1 MKKNE
6 IKNFGIS
13 KYFLLIILTFFIVSA
28 SSSQNLIDQNLKSLF
43 TKQDITVQDFK
54 KPLKNAVKEVEIV
67 FTTGFLF
74 YKSFVS
80 SQDKP
85 SCIFSPSCS
94 EYAVEAFQKKG
105 IVPGWLNTF
114 DRLSRCNGFAN
125 HTHYH
130 FDTEKKLFY
139 DPVQ

>member
-1 MKKNE
+1 MNINIFSRYLVLIFFLCICAE
-6 IKNFGIS
+6 YSYSQVLIS
-13 KYFLLIILTFFIVSA
+13 GE
-28 SSSQNLIDQNLKSLF
+28 LKSLF
-43 TKQDITVQDFK
+43 INPDTIKTDFK
-54 KPLKNAVKEVEIV
+54 EPLKKAVNEIDIV
-67 FTTGFLF
+67 FSSGFLF

-94 EYAVEAFQKKG
+94 EFAVEAFQKKG
-105 IVPGWLNTF
+105 LFRGWLKTF
-114 DRLSRCNGFAN
+114 DRLSRCHGFAK

-139 DPVQ
+139 DPVK